1 MGYLAYIRVNDQGHH
16 QDQRCMIWTVLG
28 KWAVEM
34 SAGPW
39 AYLQLKDKGRP
50 QEGVRRSLPHGN
62 LAGNVSCQW
71 NSRGNEIHCGAA
83 DATMHF

>member
-1 MGYLAYIRVNDQGHH
+1 MGYSAHIRVNDQGHH

-34 SAGPW
+34 SAGPK

-50 QEGVRRSLPHGN
+50 QEAFRKALWRSLSTLLQPVAFLTNWKHVAKRSTAV
-62 LAGNVSCQW
+62 L
-71 NSRGNEIHCGAA
+71 
-83 DATMHF
+83 